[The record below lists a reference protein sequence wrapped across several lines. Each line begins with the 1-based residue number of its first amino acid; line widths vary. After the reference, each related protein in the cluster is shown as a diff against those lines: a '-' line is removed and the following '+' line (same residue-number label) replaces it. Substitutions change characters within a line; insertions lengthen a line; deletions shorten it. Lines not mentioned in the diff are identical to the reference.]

1 MVSKDAADT
10 LGLDGYYVDPLWRV
24 QVELSPL
31 ERDLLRSWWV
41 RRLAFVAHAGAAS
54 ITTTQSYSRLEHSLG
69 VLALVVHF
77 AAEDTVA
84 RAAALLHDVG
94 HLPFSHTPEGL
105 AGLDHH
111 ALGHRRITELGP
123 VLARH
128 GLSAGQ
134 VIAVDAES
142 SPSCLRGAQGRL
154 TLDHLDSFLRSGQA
168 HGRTQTAP
176 AAMLR
181 LLRLVG
187 GGVDTDAAT
196 ARELTRLIAAEAR
209 SQRSP
214 ANVTAVAVI
223 RHLTSLLL
231 DRVQPDTVAAMTD
244 DELWCALL
252 HDPETASAARRLRR
266 APHEWVAEPLEQA
279 ARAPSP
285 SGMLL
290 SRDGASGISY
300 DVRRSY
306 LNLPTVDGR
315 APLRPAEIDALAKAL
330 PLRYW
335 VRPL

>member
-1 MVSKDAADT
+1 MALKDAADT
-10 LGLDGYYVDPLWRV
+10 LGLDGCYVDPLWRV
-24 QVELSPL
+24 RVELTPL

-77 AAEDTVA
+77 APEDTVA

-128 GLSAGQ
+128 GLSAAQ
-134 VIAVDAES
+134 VMAVDAGAN
-142 SPSCLRGAQGRL
+142 PSCLRGARGRL

-168 HGRTQTAP
+168 HGRTHTAP

-181 LLRLVG
+181 LLRLVD
-187 GGVDTDAAT
+187 GGVDTDADT
-196 ARELTRLIAAEAR
+196 AHELTGLIAAEAW
-209 SQRSP
+209 SQRSR
-214 ANVTAVAVI
+214 ANVTAAAVI

-231 DRVQPDTVAAMTD
+231 ARVQPDTVAAMTD
-244 DELWCALL
+244 DELWWALL
-252 HDPETASAARRLRR
+252 HDPETSSAARRFRR

-279 ARAPSP
+279 AGAPSP
-285 SGMLL
+285 PGMLL
-290 SRDGASGISY
+290 SRDGASGISH

-306 LNLPTVDGR
+306 LDLPTVDGR
-315 APLRPAEIDALAKAL
+315 TPPRPAEIDALAKAL

-335 VRPL
+335 VWPL